1 MTDRA
6 TANGVA
12 GSPCP
17 LCLLSSA
24 DATQG
29 RDDVFCFPSRL
40 SKLRWKDFPLHTGVK
55 IDLMKSWKFFIFPK
69 VQLLHRLFQISAHQ
83 TLRLSHFTFFLGVLL
98 HFWACVSTLIV
109 TSSDTPPK
117 IRLLSNTQNT
127 RLLELSYFP
136 KQWGTLC
143 LSSYS
148 DNKHNLFIWSEQIQ
162 TECTFYD
169 PFSHRWGQLRAAHQL
184 KSNYPFNF

>member
-1 MTDRA
+1 MA
-6 TANGVA
+6 SLNHPA
-12 GSPCP
+12 

-29 RDDVFCFPSRL
+29 TDDVFCFPSRL
-40 SKLRWKDFPLHTGVK
+40 SRLRWKDFPLHTGVK
-55 IDLMKSWKFFIFPK
+55 IDLMKSWKFLNFPK
-69 VQLLHRLFQISAHQ
+69 VQLLRRLFQISAHQ
-83 TLRLSHFTFFLGVLL
+83 TSASHCTCFLGVLL

-117 IRLLSNTQNT
+117 IRLLSNT

-148 DNKHNLFIWSEQIQ
+148 DKNNAVFP
-162 TECTFYD
+162 Y
-169 PFSHRWGQLRAAHQL
+169 LRISTNSA
-184 KSNYPFNF
+184 